1 MDPVDKKRMRAI
13 ESTTNRFGGVLAR
26 PEALKDDPESFAEQL
41 RHSLAGWKEEDF
53 HVVWLEIPIAKS
65 ALIPVAVEQ
74 GFSFH
79 HSGEGYLM
87 LTNQL
92 EEGAFI
98 PSYSTHYIGAGGVV
112 INERQELLGG
122 Q

>member
-13 ESTTNRFGGVLAR
+13 ESTTNRFGGVLPR

-41 RHSLAGWKEEDF
+41 RQSLAVWKEEDF
-53 HVVWLEIPIAKS
+53 HVVWLEVPIAKS

-79 HSGEGYLM
+79 HSGQSYLM
-87 LTNQL
+87 LTHQL
-92 EEGAFI
+92 
-98 PSYSTHYIGAGGVV
+98 
-112 INERQELLGG
+112 
-122 Q
+122 